1 MSDASVQQPDS
12 EATQSYVLEDMS
24 SYRDGFNNL
33 MMLIKVL
40 CLISILGTGFVYYYI
55 STFIPQDSY
64 YAISPGGAQ
73 RRMVGLNLP
82 NINRDAILRW
92 ASAATT
98 EIMTFGFH
106 DIDERMTRARRLFSD
121 EGWKSFSEA
130 LGKARMLKAMVAQQ
144 HIMTAIPVSP
154 PQILAEGIFN
164 GDYSWI
170 IEVPTILT
178 VRAGSEIRIL
188 RSRLRLVIIRLPTS
202 SNPMGIGIKT
212 FIAF

>member
-1 MSDASVQQPDS
+1 MSDASVQQPDN
-12 EATQSYVLEDMS
+12 EALKSFVLDDMS

-40 CLISILGTGFVYYYI
+40 GVVMVLGTGFVYYYI

-64 YAISPGGAQ
+64 YAESPGGAK
-73 RRMVGLNLP
+73 RRMVGLPLP

-98 EIMTFGFH
+98 EVMTFGFH

-121 EGWKSFSEA
+121 EGWRSFSEA
-130 LGKARMLKAMVAQQ
+130 LGKARMLKAMISQQ

-178 VRAGSEIRIL
+178 VRAGSETRTL
-188 RSRLRLVIIRLPTS
+188 RSRLRLIIIRLPTAA
-202 SNPMGIGIKT
+202 NPMGIGIKT